1 MSLEYACRYPDDV
14 TRLVLHTPIYAPQVM
29 QPRFKLQ
36 VGVFTSAPVF
46 WIVDRL
52 RRNRL
57 VSDLYKRFLVEGAGV
72 DRYDAQI
79 NFQNQ
84 CRADGRA
91 GRQWLRDG
99 IKRDYQG
106 FLRQWTKPVLVVV
119 AADDRI
125 VKVDSIRGLRQLMPQ
140 AEVRVIDSAGHGW
153 TPALIAAQVQ
163 AISAFLVATGTGA
176 RSPELAG
183 SE

>member
-1 MSLEYACRYPDDV
+1 
-14 TRLVLHTPIYAPQVM
+14 VLHTPIYAPQVM
-29 QPRFKLQ
+29 RPQFKLQ
-36 VGVFTSAPVF
+36 VGVFTSPPVF
-46 WIVDRL
+46 WVVDRL

-57 VSDLYKRFLVEGAGV
+57 VSDLYKRLLVEGEGV
-72 DRYDAQI
+72 DRYDAQV

-84 CRADGRA
+84 VRADGRA

-99 IKRDYQG
+99 IRRDYRD
-106 FLRQWTKPVLVVV
+106 FLRSWKRPALIVV
-119 AADDRI
+119 AANDRI

-163 AISAFLVATGTGA
+163 AISSFLVAAGSAA
-176 RSPELAG
+176 RSPELKG